1 MFGNTVK
8 DLQAFY
14 DEVNK
19 GVKMSNIY
27 FKDNDTKAKAFP
39 PYAFVVENLGKKNK
53 DKQPLS

>member
-19 GVKMSNIY
+19 GVKMSNAC
-27 FKDNDTKAKAFP
+27 FKDSDIKAKALP
-39 PYAFVVENLGKKNK
+39 PYAFVVENLGKKINTDSK
-53 DKQPLS
+53 